1 MRSVR
6 TSLALGGIA
15 LLMGGALAWQAG
27 CNYVAAAAY
36 IIEGPPK
43 VAAVYEMDSKRK
55 TVLLVDDRANALP
68 RRSLRRVIGEE
79 AEQTMLGA
87 KVLKAE
93 LTLPSS
99 ATLAVMG
106 QEKRDSPRSVVDI
119 GREVG
124 ADVIVYVE
132 MTGFSI
138 SRDGATSSPL
148 VSAIVKVFDVAE
160 NKRLWPTGPEGFP
173 LTYAPPMRSANL
185 PASFAERMQ
194 QEDTAA
200 KTFGVAIGQL
210 FFEHERSQSVARAQP

>member
-1 MRSVR
+1 MVVM
-6 TSLALGGIA
+6 A
-15 LLMGGALAWQAG
+15 GASRLAG

-43 VAAVYEMDSKRK
+43 VEAAFELDDKRK
-55 TVLLVDDRANALP
+55 TVLLIDDRGSALP

-79 AEQTMLGA
+79 AEQTLLSGKA
-87 KVLKAE
+87 LQAE

-99 ATLAVMG
+99 ATLAVMS
-106 QEKRDSPRSVVDI
+106 QEKRDTPRSVVDI

-132 MTGFSI
+132 MTGFTI
-138 SRDGATSSPL
+138 SRDGATSAPM
-148 VSAIVKVFDVAE
+148 VSALVKVFDVTE

-194 QEDTAA
+194 QEDVAA
-200 KTFGVAIGQL
+200 KTFGVAVGQL
-210 FFEHERSQSVARAQP
+210 FFQHERSQSVARAQP